1 MTSKIDL
8 NFIYVID
15 FLLKTL
21 NITSNIGLWTSKLG
35 LKASFLGFLFVFY
48 LKNSLFYC
56 ILFNNAQYPLIYSSL
71 KLHTLGR
78 RRNKLSKAQKR
89 KNIVKLIVQDNRL
102 IEADYS
108 FDVWETRFFYTLVSM
123 IDKSDEDDKVY
134 RIWFSDIK
142 KLFRLEN
149 NKQSYKFLRDAAESI
164 LSKSVKIKWDDEG
177 GIPLQERFTLF
188 TTVRSIQEGSEHL
201 VADKNL
207 YIDIKIL
214 KEVRPFF
221 LDIKKRFDPK
231 IHRYTSYDIRN
242 IVSLK
247 PYGTRIYE
255 LLKQYQKI
263 GERVLT
269 VKKLKEMFNITDE
282 YKRFFDFYKYVIS
295 KSIKDINKHT
305 DLYIPPEKVEKIK
318 KGRNVYAIRFF
329 IRAKTQEEVD
339 ILRGTVSISQPIFK
353 DDNLPL
359 NETKIP
365 SIEILEIEEEDT
377 ADKLYSQFED
387 IIIKKYGVT
396 PVKFAKMLST
406 GQYDETAIQQAI
418 NVTNRAKYN
427 QEIKKSVAGFFL
439 SALKDGYTDVKE
451 EVKKRKEE
459 TRQEL
464 NRVEEEYSEKLLE
477 RIKKITT
484 DNPTITDEAVQ
495 ILREEV
501 KVKKIISEQEH
512 NLGRSM
518 EVEDF
523 RQSPELRSWVIQTII
538 KNNPSKFSDI
548 QTNFSSKISML
559 KKHL

>member
-1 MTSKIDL
+1 M
-8 NFIYVID
+8 
-15 FLLKTL
+15 
-21 NITSNIGLWTSKLG
+21 
-35 LKASFLGFLFVFY
+35 
-48 LKNSLFYC
+48 
-56 ILFNNAQYPLIYSSL
+56 
-71 KLHTLGR
+71 GR

>member
-1 MTSKIDL
+1 
-8 NFIYVID
+8 
-15 FLLKTL
+15 
-21 NITSNIGLWTSKLG
+21 
-35 LKASFLGFLFVFY
+35 
-48 LKNSLFYC
+48 
-56 ILFNNAQYPLIYSSL
+56 
-71 KLHTLGR
+71 LGR

>member
-1 MTSKIDL
+1 M
-8 NFIYVID
+8 
-15 FLLKTL
+15 
-21 NITSNIGLWTSKLG
+21 
-35 LKASFLGFLFVFY
+35 
-48 LKNSLFYC
+48 
-56 ILFNNAQYPLIYSSL
+56 
-71 KLHTLGR
+71 GR

-123 IDKSDEDDKVY
+123 IDKSDDDDKVY

-142 KLFRLEN
+142 KLFKLEN

-164 LSKSVKIKWDDEG
+164 LSKSVKIKWDDEE

-188 TTVRSIQEGSEHL
+188 TTVRSIREGSEHL

-221 LDIKKRFDPK
+221 LDVKKRFDPK

-269 VKKLKEMFNITDE
+269 IKKLREMFNITDE
-282 YKRFFDFYKYVIS
+282 YKRFFDFYKYVIT
-295 KSIKDINKHT
+295 KSVKDINKYT
-305 DLYIPPEKVEKIK
+305 DLYIPSDKIEKIK

-329 IRAKTQEEVD
+329 IEAKPQEEID
-339 ILRGTVSISQPIFK
+339 ILRGIAKIDQPLFQN
-353 DDNLPL
+353 DDLPL
-359 NETKIP
+359 NFKNVD
-365 SIEILEIEEEDT
+365 SIETIEPIEEEEETEVDI
-377 ADKLYSQFED
+377 LYSQFED
-387 IIIKKYGVT
+387 IIVKKYGVT
-396 PVKFAKMLST
+396 PVKFIKMLST
-406 GQYDETAIQQAI
+406 GNYSAEAIQQAI

-439 SALKDGYTDVKE
+439 SALKEGYTDAKE
-451 EVKKRKEE
+451 EAKKRERKIQKLTEKNKI
-459 TRQEL
+459 EL
-464 NRVEEEYSEKLLE
+464 QKQLDRAEEEYSEKILE
-477 RIKKITT
+477 KIKQITAADSSITEAAVSFMRKQSKIRKL
-484 DNPTITDEAVQ
+484 IVK
-495 ILREEV
+495 REE
-501 KVKKIISEQEH
+501 E
-512 NLGRSM
+512 LGRSM
-518 EVEDF
+518 EIEDF
-523 RQSPELRSWVIQTII
+523 RQSSKLRNIVVQTIV
-538 KNNPSKFSDI
+538 KSNSSM
-548 QTNFSSKISML
+548 FSSIQEKYVSKIREL
-559 KKHL
+559 KNTINR

>member
-1 MTSKIDL
+1 M
-8 NFIYVID
+8 
-15 FLLKTL
+15 
-21 NITSNIGLWTSKLG
+21 
-35 LKASFLGFLFVFY
+35 
-48 LKNSLFYC
+48 
-56 ILFNNAQYPLIYSSL
+56 
-71 KLHTLGR
+71 GR

-123 IDKSDEDDKVY
+123 IDKSDNDDKVY

-142 KLFRLEN
+142 KLFKLEN

-164 LSKSVKIKWDDEG
+164 LSKSVKIKFDDEQG
-177 GIPLQERFTLF
+177 TPLQERFTLF
-188 TTVRSIQEGSEHL
+188 TTVRSIREGSEHL

-242 IVSLK
+242 IISLK

-282 YKRFFDFYKYVIS
+282 YKRFFDFYKYVVD
-295 KSIKDINKHT
+295 KSIKDINKYT
-305 DLYIPPEKVEKIK
+305 DLYIPPERVEKIK
-318 KGRNVYAIRFF
+318 KGRSVHAIRFY
-329 IRAKTQEEVD
+329 IEAKPQKEIDV
-339 ILRGTVSISQPIFK
+339 LRGNMPVVQPVFG
-353 DDNLPL
+353 DDDLPL
-359 NETKIP
+359 ESDKVQE
-365 SIEILEIEEEDT
+365 SEFVEIVEDEEEIETE
-377 ADKLYSQFED
+377 ADKLYSQFEETVV
-387 IIIKKYGVT
+387 KKYGVT
-396 PVKFAKMLST
+396 PVKFVKMLST
-406 GQYDETAIQQAI
+406 GKYNEVAIQQAV

-439 SALKDGYTDVKE
+439 SALKDGYTDAKE
-451 EVKKRKEE
+451 EQKKQQKATKKKQEE
-459 TRQEL
+459 LQAEL
-464 NRVEEEYSEKLLE
+464 NRVEAEYSEKVLEQIKRMTTKDPSITEDAVQTLRAQGKAKKLIVELE
-477 RIKKITT
+477 R
-484 DNPTITDEAVQ
+484 E
-495 ILREEV
+495 
-501 KVKKIISEQEH
+501 
-512 NLGRSM
+512 LGRPS

-523 RQSPELRSWVIQTII
+523 RRSPKLRSMVIQTIV
-538 KNNPSKFSDI
+538 KSKASAFASI
-548 QTNFSSKISML
+548 QSIYIPKITKLRVLLSN
-559 KKHL
+559 

>member
-1 MTSKIDL
+1 M
-8 NFIYVID
+8 
-15 FLLKTL
+15 
-21 NITSNIGLWTSKLG
+21 
-35 LKASFLGFLFVFY
+35 
-48 LKNSLFYC
+48 
-56 ILFNNAQYPLIYSSL
+56 
-71 KLHTLGR
+71 GR

-108 FDVWETRFFYTLVSM
+108 FDIWETRFFYTLVSM
-123 IDKSDEDDKVY
+123 INKNDDEDKVY

-164 LSKSVKIKWDDEG
+164 LSKSVKIKWDDEE

-188 TTVRSIQEGSEHL
+188 TTVRSIREGSEHL
-201 VADKNL
+201 VSDKNL

-221 LDIKKRFDPK
+221 LDVKKRFDPK

-269 VKKLKEMFNITDE
+269 VSKLKDMFNITDE
-282 YKRFFDFYKYVIS
+282 YKRFFDFYKYVVA

-305 DLYIPPEKVEKIK
+305 DLYIPPEKIEKIK

-329 IRAKTQEEVD
+329 IEPKAQEEID
-339 ILRGTVSISQPIFK
+339 ALRGNIAINRPIFK
-353 DDNLPL
+353 NDDLPL
-359 NETKIP
+359 VEKGFDAVEI
-365 SIEILEIEEEDT
+365 IEPEEEEEN
-377 ADKLYSQFED
+377 ANKLYNQFEN
-387 IIIKKYGVT
+387 IVVKKYGVT
-396 PVKFAKMLST
+396 PVKFVKMLST
-406 GQYDETAIQQAI
+406 GNYDEKAIQQAI

-439 SALKDGYTDVKE
+439 TALKDGYTDVKE
-451 EVKKRKEE
+451 EAKKRQEE
-459 TRQEL
+459 L
-464 NRVEEEYSEKLLE
+464 DRVEVEYSAKLLE
-477 RIKKITT
+477 KIKEITNE
-484 DNPTITDEAVQ
+484 DPTIAEKAVQ
-495 ILREEV
+495 VLREQAD
-501 KVKKIISEQEH
+501 VKKIISEQESK
-512 NLGRSM
+512 LGRSM
-518 EVEDF
+518 NVEDF
-523 RQSPELRSWVIQTII
+523 RQSPKLRNWVIQTII
-538 KNNPSKFSDI
+538 KTNPLMFSDI
-548 QTNFSSKISML
+548 QTEYDSKIKNL
-559 KKHL
+559 NR